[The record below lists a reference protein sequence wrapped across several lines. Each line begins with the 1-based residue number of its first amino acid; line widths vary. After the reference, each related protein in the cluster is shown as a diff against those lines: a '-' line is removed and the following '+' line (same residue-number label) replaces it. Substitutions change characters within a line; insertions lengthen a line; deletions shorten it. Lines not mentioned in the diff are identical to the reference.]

1 MSEIGVRGVPS
12 HHPMRIE
19 VICDFA
25 YRVFHQ
31 NSINEPQKYAAG
43 KYYYHSK
50 RNAFGSFGL

>member
-1 MSEIGVRGVPS
+1 MSEIGIRGVPS

-31 NSINEPQKYAAG
+31 VYPGIPLLIELRDNKIFEFVVEI
-43 KYYYHSK
+43 
-50 RNAFGSFGL
+50 R